1 MQSAVP
7 SPLGSHFVQFASFW
21 KEQIELSITASL
33 LKEPIKVHKLQ
44 IKLSSINIFSVLK
57 TFLLVQ
63 EKRGR

>member
-7 SPLGSHFVQFASFW
+7 SPLGSHFVQVASFW

-44 IKLSSINIFSVLK
+44 IKPSSINIFSV
-57 TFLLVQ
+57 
-63 EKRGR
+63 